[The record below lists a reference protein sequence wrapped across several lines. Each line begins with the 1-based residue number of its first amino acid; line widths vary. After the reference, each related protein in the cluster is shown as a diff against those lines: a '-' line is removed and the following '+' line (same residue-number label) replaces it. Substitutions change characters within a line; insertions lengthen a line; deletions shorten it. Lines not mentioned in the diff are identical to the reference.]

1 MHDENLF
8 DLYAGLAMLGMIAAD
23 RFRSS
28 PEAAARTAFDYAAF
42 MMNERNQRKEQP
54 VNGNT

>member
-23 RFRSS
+23 RFRSPS
-28 PEAAARTAFDYAAF
+28 EAAARTAFDYAAF